1 MHLEKPE
8 SDSPF
13 AAENVSRVEVTYNSA
28 DVPTGSEP
36 NRPVLSYYKLDEPLV
51 WMQFARFAATWN
63 AHYGFDDK
71 LKLSLTEEIRDWHH
85 REAQAR

>member
-36 NRPVLSYYKLDEPLV
+36 NRPVLSYYKLT
-51 WMQFARFAATWN
+51 AADT
-63 AHYGFDDK
+63 APVK
-71 LKLSLTEEIRDWHH
+71 P
-85 REAQAR
+85 EA